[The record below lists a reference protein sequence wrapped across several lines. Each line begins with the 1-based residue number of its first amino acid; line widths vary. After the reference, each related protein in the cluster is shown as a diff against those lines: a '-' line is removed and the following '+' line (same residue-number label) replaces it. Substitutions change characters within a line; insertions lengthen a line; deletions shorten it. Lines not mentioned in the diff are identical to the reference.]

1 MTAKS
6 LEAHHMPVVAALQ
19 VLVDLRRSDQIV
31 VTNQASARIW
41 PKLDRHALD
50 LHYNPSTMGGAIPL
64 GLGLAIAQPHR
75 QVLVVSGDGALLMS
89 LGSLVTVVDGG
100 VTNLTVVVLENR
112 LYEVTGGQ
120 QIPGAMA
127 AVDFAAMARAAGFPT
142 AESFQHFPEWQR
154 RARQTLTADGPRFI
168 SLAVD
173 RTPNDYLTFPTPP
186 LAEQLETFQQA
197 LHRP

>member
-1 MTAKS
+1 
-6 LEAHHMPVVAALQ
+6 MPVVAALQ
-19 VLVDLRRSDQIV
+19 VLIDLRRSDQIV

-41 PKLDRHALD
+41 PKLDRQALD

-64 GLGLAIAQPHR
+64 GLGLAMAQPQR

-89 LGSLVTVVDGG
+89 LGSLVTVVDSG

-154 RARQTLTADGPRFI
+154 RARQTLTAEGPRFI

-173 RTPNDYLTFPTPP
+173 RTPSDYLKFSTPS

-197 LHRP
+197 LHGSNLTRA